1 MVFAGISKEGIV
13 LPLEKSG
20 YPLYA
25 MRIKSSV
32 GAPTDTETTLVPFII
47 PWKAASIKRRKEV
60 VKKFTYRRN

>member
-25 MRIKSSV
+25 LGIKLSV
-32 GAPTDTETTLVPFII
+32 GAPTDTETALFP
-47 PWKAASIKRRKEV
+47 
-60 VKKFTYRRN
+60 